1 MRRKAKAKEGKGAAR
16 SERRKARNPVYLDD
30 ENSEEDKRRK
40 SARLLRVREEM
51 SGNARGTH
59 W

>member
-51 SGNARGTH
+51 M
-59 W
+59 